1 MAQTITQ
8 KKAAVVTATRK
19 DRESSSA
26 LLRRFTQYVQKSG
39 LVQEVR
45 ERRYFIKDA
54 NRNAR
59 RKSALVRANRREE
72 YTKLYKLGKTMKKK

>member
-1 MAQTITQ
+1 MSTYSV
-8 KKAAVVTATRK
+8 KKPAVVTATRK
-19 DRESSSA
+19 DRETSSA

-45 ERRYFIKDA
+45 ERRFFVKDA

-59 RKSALVRANRREE
+59 RKSALTRNIRREE
-72 YTKLYKLGKTMKKK
+72 YTRMYKLGKTIKRGK